1 MAMKCKELRKL
12 KLNWLN
18 PGAKLL
24 HENAFRKAIRVLS
37 RSCSI
42 FNEIKS
48 SRAISNW
55 CEVLRARAAQICK
68 FNSNFGTAR
77 LPFRSTPDRK
87 LIIWCTCKNE
97 MEKNIYNFASYF
109 DWRKLW
115 CCCETFSEKSWQVS
129 DMVMAAVLLVPIVF
143 GQKNWL
149 LSQYLNSLLSILS
162 KKDILWQLKASYCYC
177 YQSQI

>member
-1 MAMKCKELRKL
+1 MIKCFYSHTKIGKMMAMKCKELRKL

-87 LIIWCTCKNE
+87 LIIWCSCTNE
-97 MEKNIYNFASYF
+97 MEKNIKKYLLYF
-109 DWRKLW
+109 FLFWVAVK
-115 CCCETFSEKSWQVS
+115 FSV
-129 DMVMAAVLLVPIVF
+129 VVRHLVKRV
-143 GQKNWL
+143 GKCQTW
-149 LSQYLNSLLSILS
+149 
-162 KKDILWQLKASYCYC
+162 
-177 YQSQI
+177 